1 MTPDTSSLSMSITIA
16 CILAAGISI
25 LAGYILMKPLPLIVS
40 TKSTARPLSGLL
52 LLSSAIAWT
61 LLGIN
66 AEDPSKNTAYQTAAV
81 EAIERLPTTS
91 AGIPASFDTVSH
103 PASPLSEA
111 KAATAAEEIA
121 EKPKSPDFQKLRNH
135 ITQMLFNADGFHAS
149 KSAIIIDLSQD
160 SHKDMIKYLADE
172 RPGLLTIVYHKQF
185 ANGPQMVVYFPE
197 IAGNQLIY
205 TPLTGPVQKTQ
216 AADIKQSNAN

>member
-1 MTPDTSSLSMSITIA
+1 MTSEASTLSMSITIA

-25 LAGYILMKPLPLIVS
+25 LASYRLMKPLPLKIS
-40 TKSTARPLSGLL
+40 AKSTARPLSGLL
-52 LLSSAIAWT
+52 LLSSAVAWT

-66 AEDPSKNTAYQTAAV
+66 ADNTSSNAAHQIV
-81 EAIERLPTTS
+81 SFEEIESLPTPA
-91 AGIPASFDTVSH
+91 AGIPASFNEVSH

-121 EKPKSPDFQKLRNH
+121 EEPKSPDFQKLRNH
-135 ITQMLFNADGFHAS
+135 VTNMLFTADGFHAS
-149 KSAIIIDLSQD
+149 ESAIIIDLSQD

-185 ANGPQMVVYFPE
+185 STGPQMVVYFPE
-197 IAGNQLIY
+197 VAGNQLIY
-205 TPLTGPVQKTQ
+205 TPLTGPAQKAQ
-216 AADIKQSNAN
+216 AADIKQSSAN